1 MATKSL
7 GQLTLDM
14 VLKTGSYTA
23 PLDKATRQTK
33 QQMKEIEKSASD
45 AGALVA
51 RSFAALGIGISL
63 NEIRKYSDS
72 WTDLNSRVRLAV
84 GPMGDA
90 NKVMGDIEQI
100 ARKTY
105 SSLEGTA
112 EGYLLNASA
121 LTELGYTTQQQLQF
135 TNALAAGLVAS
146 GAKTERAASV
156 TNALSKAIA
165 EGVLRGDNWNTVFQ
179 TGGEVADALARGLG
193 VTRAELDK
201 MARSGQLTADKVVP
215 ALIGQMDELQKK
227 ADAMGTTV
235 GDAFGQLDN
244 AALRVFG
251 SLTEGSGA
259 SGLVSA
265 SILALAD
272 NLQRLVDIGVIFG
285 AVYIG
290 KVVSS
295 QSLAAI
301 AFIENTKSA
310 AANATAQ
317 LLAADATTRRAFVEK
332 QAALTTLNA
341 ARTNLT
347 KAATE
352 EAVKLAT
359 EQVTAAKARALV
371 AVEAYN
377 KSAARSAA
385 INNAVATSATRA
397 RAALSLVGG
406 PAGLLLSAGLAFTY
420 FSATGRGAN
429 DTAEKITQT
438 LKDMQS
444 PLDSI
449 TKGFKQLNADQQ
461 ALKMLEM
468 TEAQA
473 EAVKEANREWS
484 KLNTNL
490 FGIKG
495 AFAELTPERVRLIDE
510 LGKARAAGEDL
521 TPILQR
527 AGEAA
532 GVPQNKINQWIKLAG
547 GFANAQ
553 KEATTAAG
561 VITKLREA
569 ISGPTETAAPTLSPE
584 FEKQAAAL
592 TKQIELFGKTGEASK
607 LLYEIQSGTLAG
619 KLSETEQ
626 KALLALAQKLDLL
639 NKNADAAKTLAD
651 EQKKAAES
659 VNAFIENARETSKLL
674 QAQLDGTDRL
684 GQAQQ
689 ELIKFEAKLAEIRNK
704 ETLTALDKEYLAQEA
719 NTRAQL
725 EKNVALEGEVKQR
738 RDALRLAEYMGN
750 LQLETGGY
758 QEQYQIQLGLLGLS
772 DRQRQIESERLE
784 INRDITRQKQEAFK
798 QLQAGDID
806 DSQYE
811 DQISALEEHLELRL
825 ELFDEYYE
833 QLAEREGD
841 WTVGALTAMQNY
853 IDNAKDI
860 AGQMEDIFGKM
871 FGNLEDSVL
880 EFVKTGEF
888 SMRDL
893 MASIAEDVIRMLIRI
908 GIAKMANWAIDKL
921 FGAAAAGSYVAQ
933 ITGQATAMNFMAGL
947 NAFAST
953 AAIPV
958 VGPAMAPA
966 AMSAALAIS
975 SPLATG
981 AITAASMSLA
991 GMAHSGID
999 NIPAEGTWL
1008 LDKGERVLSPRQ
1020 NEDLTRFLSA
1030 VNASSGAARSSVAAI
1045 TVPLTINGN
1054 PDDHTLSLIKKA
1066 ASDGATMAYQKIS
1079 GDLATGRG
1087 DVSRAVQG
1095 GWSVKRRKR

>member
-1 MATKSL
+1 MSTKSL

-14 VLKTGSYTA
+14 ILKTGSYTE

-33 QQMKEIEKSASD
+33 QQMKEIEKSAADTSD
-45 AGALVA
+45 IVK
-51 RSFAALGIGISL
+51 RSFATLGIGISL

-72 WTDLNSRVRLAV
+72 WTDLNSRVKLAV

-90 NKVMGDIEQI
+90 NKVMADLEGI
-100 ARKTY
+100 ARRTY
-105 SSLEGTA
+105 SSLEGSA

-121 LTELGYTTQQQLQF
+121 LTELGFSTEQQLQF

-146 GAKTERAASV
+146 GAKQERATSV
-156 TNALSKAIA
+156 TNALTKAIA
-165 EGVLRGDNWNTVFQ
+165 EGVLRGDNWNTVYQ

-193 VTRAELDK
+193 VSRQELDK
-201 MARSGQLTADKVVP
+201 LARSGQLTADKVVP
-215 ALIGQMDELQKK
+215 ALIGQLDDLQGK
-227 ADAMGTTV
+227 ADSMATTV
-235 GDAFGQLDN
+235 GDAFLQLDN

-251 SLTEGSGA
+251 SLAEGSNATGA
-259 SGLVSA
+259 TSA
-265 SILALAD
+265 AILKLAD
-272 NLQRLVDIGVIFG
+272 NLELVVDVAAIAAAIMAGRLAG
-285 AVYIG
+285 AATANALQFIVATRESMRY
-290 KVVSS
+290 
-295 QSLAAI
+295 QLSLAAMSGVSANTAKNLLVLDAVTKNLNRSL
-301 AFIENTKSA
+301 AFLGGPVGLLFA
-310 AANATAQ
+310 AG
-317 LLAADATTRRAFVEK
+317 AAISYF
-332 QAALTTLNA
+332 ALTSKGGTDETNKMRQSVDYLNDSMEKLNA
-341 ARTNLT
+341 AQAGRGLVEIQPLLKEAQDDARVLGARVEYLNKQL
-347 KAATE
+347 KEFPNNRDAQKWRDELAVLNGKWSDATD
-352 EAVKLAT
+352 
-359 EQVTAAKARALV
+359 LV
-371 AVEAYN
+371 AQYKN
-377 KSAARSAA
+377 
-385 INNAVATSATRA
+385 
-397 RAALSLVGG
+397 
-406 PAGLLLSAGLAFTY
+406 
-420 FSATGRGAN
+420 
-429 DTAEKITQT
+429 
-438 LKDMQS
+438 
-444 PLDSI
+444 
-449 TKGFKQLNADQQ
+449 QLQ
-461 ALKMLEM
+461 
-468 TEAQA
+468 
-473 EAVKEANREWS
+473 
-484 KLNTNL
+484 
-490 FGIKG
+490 
-495 AFAELTPERVRLIDE
+495 
-510 LGKARAAGEDL
+510 
-521 TPILQR
+521 ILQR
-527 AGEAA
+527 IAG
-532 GVPQNKINQWIKLAG
+532 
-547 GFANAQ
+547 Q
-553 KEATTAAG
+553 KEA
-561 VITKLREA
+561 
-569 ISGPTETAAPTLSPE
+569 PLSAE

-639 NKNADAAKTLAD
+639 SKNADAAKTLAD

-674 QAQLDGTDRL
+674 QAQLDGTDKL

-806 DSQYE
+806 DSQYQ
-811 DQISALEEHLELRL
+811 DQITALDDHLKQRL
-825 ELFDEYYE
+825 DLFDSYYS
-833 QLAEREGD
+833 QLSEREGD
-841 WTVGALTAMQNY
+841 WSVGAMTAMQNY

-871 FGNLEDSVL
+871 FSNLEDSVL

-893 MASIAEDVIRMLIRI
+893 MAAIAEDVIRMLIRI
-908 GIAKMANWAIDKL
+908 GIQKMATWAIDKL
-921 FGAAAAGSYVAQ
+921 FGAQAAAGYAIA
-933 ITGQATAMNFMAGL
+933 ITGQAKSQTAMAAL
-947 NAFAST
+947 NAFSST

-958 VGPAMAPA
+958 VGPLLAPGA
-966 AMSAALAIS
+966 AAAASAFA
-975 SPLATG
+975 SPLAAT
-981 AITAASMSLA
+981 AITAATSGIV

-1030 VNASSGAARSSVAAI
+1030 VNQSS
-1045 TVPLTINGN
+1045 
-1054 PDDHTLSLIKKA
+1054 DKA
-1066 ASDGATMAYQKIS
+1066 ASGKVAVASMPDIKFYLQAPNQETMMELIMENRGAIAGM
-1079 GDLATGRG
+1079 
-1087 DVSRAVQG
+1087 VSSAFEEQG
-1095 GWSVKRRKR
+1095 IRLG

>member
-121 LTELGYTTQQQLQF
+121 LTELGYSTQQQLQF

-146 GAKTERAASV
+146 GAKQERAASV

-165 EGVLRGDNWNTVFQ
+165 EGVLRGDNWNTVYQ

-193 VTRAELDK
+193 VSRQELDK
-201 MARSGQLTADKVVP
+201 LARSGQLTADKVVP
-215 ALIGQMDELQKK
+215 ALIGQLDDLQGK
-227 ADAMGTTV
+227 ADSMATTV
-235 GDAFGQLDN
+235 GDAFLQLDN

-251 SLTEGSGA
+251 GLAEGTNA
-259 SGLVSA
+259 TGLVSA
-265 SILALAD
+265 SILKLAD
-272 NLQRLVDIGVIFG
+272 NLELVVDV
-285 AVYIG
+285 
-290 KVVSS
+290 
-295 QSLAAI
+295 AAI
-301 AFIENTKSA
+301 AGAVMVGRLGAAAIANIAQFRTASKEAMLYQMHLASMSGVSA
-310 AANATAQ
+310 ATAKN
-317 LLAADATTRRAFVEK
+317 LLRLDAVTK
-332 QAALTTLNA
+332 GLN
-341 ARTNLT
+341 
-347 KAATE
+347 
-352 EAVKLAT
+352 
-359 EQVTAAKARALV
+359 
-371 AVEAYN
+371 
-377 KSAARSAA
+377 RS
-385 INNAVATSATRA
+385 
-397 RAALSLVGG
+397 LSIVGG
-406 PAGLLLSAGLAFTY
+406 PAGLIFSAATALTYFAFTGDKADESAG
-420 FSATGRGAN
+420 
-429 DTAEKITQT
+429 
-438 LKDMQS
+438 
-444 PLDSI
+444 
-449 TKGFKQLNADQQ
+449 
-461 ALKMLEM
+461 
-468 TEAQA
+468 
-473 EAVKEANREWS
+473 
-484 KLNTNL
+484 KLNEQLDILNL
-490 FGIKG
+490 NYK
-495 AFAELTPERVRLIDE
+495 
-510 LGKARAAGEDL
+510 DL
-521 TPILQR
+521 TQSQAALAKLQ
-527 AGEAA
+527 ANE
-532 GVPQNKINQWIKLAG
+532 KLTENTEQL
-547 GFANAQ
+547 ANAQ
-553 KEATTAAG
+553 E
-561 VITKLREA
+561 KLRLQKAQLQKVEEMDPRYKNAQAQAMEGLNKRIIESEA
-569 ISGPTETAAPTLSPE
+569 LIERLTLKQGQYQRSLEQINGVLNKGPSSSKLSEE

-639 NKNADAAKTLAD
+639 SKNADAAKTLAD

-674 QAQLDGTDRL
+674 QAQLDGTDKL

-806 DSQYE
+806 DSQYQ
-811 DQISALEEHLELRL
+811 DQIAALDDHLKQRL
-825 ELFDEYYE
+825 DLFDSYYS
-833 QLAEREGD
+833 QLSEREGD
-841 WTVGALTAMQNY
+841 WSIGAITALQNY

-871 FGNLEDSVL
+871 FSNLEDSVL

-893 MASIAEDVIRMLIRI
+893 MAAIAEDVIRMLIRI
-908 GIAKMANWAIDKL
+908 GIQKMATWAIDKL
-921 FGAAAAGSYVAQ
+921 FGAQAAAGYAIA
-933 ITGQATAMNFMAGL
+933 ITGQATSQTAMAAL
-947 NAFAST
+947 NAFSST

-958 VGPAMAPA
+958 VGPLLAPGA
-966 AMSAALAIS
+966 AAAAAAFA
-975 SPLATG
+975 SPLAAT
-981 AITAASMSLA
+981 AITAATSGIV

-1030 VNASSGAARSSVAAI
+1030 VESDSGRAG
-1045 TVPLTINGN
+1045 TGGFN
-1054 PDDHTLSLIKKA
+1054 P
-1066 ASDGATMAYQKIS
+1066 
-1079 GDLATGRG
+1079 ATGKVELQFNFTGLQNEQLMEMVMENRG
-1087 DVSRAVQG
+1087 AIAGMVSSAFEEQG
-1095 GWSVKRRKR
+1095 VRLG

>member
-1 MATKSL
+1 MASKSL
-7 GQLTLDM
+7 GLLTLDM

-23 PLDKATRQTK
+23 PLDQATRQTK
-33 QQMKEIEKSASD
+33 QKMKEIEQSASD

-51 RSFAALGIGISL
+51 RSFAALGIGLSL
-63 NEIRKYSDS
+63 NEIRKYSDT

-100 ARKTY
+100 ARRTY

-121 LTELGYTTQQQLQF
+121 LTELGFSTQEQLQF

-146 GAKTERAASV
+146 GAKAERAASV

-193 VTRAELDK
+193 VSRQELDK
-201 MARSGQLTADKVVP
+201 MARSGQLTAEKVVP
-215 ALIGQMDELQKK
+215 ALIGQMDQLQKK
-227 ADAMGTTV
+227 ADEMGTTA
-235 GDAFGQLDN
+235 GDAFLQLDN

-272 NLQRLVDIGVIFG
+272 NLQRLVDVGVIFG
-285 AVYIG
+285 AVYLG
-290 KVVSS
+290 KVISTQAV
-295 QSLAAI
+295 AAA
-301 AFIENTKSA
+301 AFIENTKA
-310 AANATAQ
+310 TAANATAQ
-317 LLAADATTRRAFVEK
+317 LLAADAATRRAFVEK
-332 QAALTTLNA
+332 QASMASLNA
-341 ARTNLT
+341 ARVNLSQ
-347 KAATE
+347 AVSE
-352 EAVKLAT
+352 EAVKIAT
-359 EQVTAAKARALV
+359 DQVTAAKARALI

-377 KSAARSAA
+377 KSAARAAA
-385 INNAVATSATRA
+385 INSTVATTATRA
-397 RAALSLVGG
+397 RAALNLVGG

-420 FSATGRGAN
+420 FSATGRGAS
-429 DTAEKITQT
+429 DAAEKLTRNLQ
-438 LKDMQS
+438 LMQQ
-444 PLDSI
+444 PLEQVVNE
-449 TKGFKQLNADQQ
+449 FKKLNADQQ
-461 ALKMLEM
+461 AAKMVEL
-468 TEAQA
+468 TESQV
-473 EAVKEANREWS
+473 ESVKKANREWS
-484 KLNTNL
+484 NLNANL

-495 AFAELTPERVRLIDE
+495 AFSELTPERVRLIDE

-547 GFANAQ
+547 SFANAQ

-561 VITKLREA
+561 VIAKLKEA

-592 TKQIELFGKTGEASK
+592 TKQIELFGKTGEAAK
-607 LLYEIQSGTLAG
+607 LLYEIQSGSLAG

-639 NKNADAAKTLAD
+639 NKNADAAKKLAD
-651 EQKKAAES
+651 EQKKAADT
-659 VNAFIENARETSKLL
+659 VQAFIENARETSKLL

-704 ETLTALDKEYLAQEA
+704 ETLTALEKEYLAQEA

-725 EKNVALEGEVKQR
+725 EKNVALEAEVKQR

-750 LQLETGGY
+750 LQLETGSY
-758 QEQYQIQLGLLGLS
+758 QEQYQIQLGLMGLS
-772 DRQRQIESERLE
+772 ERQRQIESERLE
-784 INRDITRQKQEAFK
+784 INRDITRQKQEAFR

-806 DSQYE
+806 TSQYE
-811 DQISALEEHLELRL
+811 DQIAALEEHLELRL

-860 AGQMEDIFGKM
+860 AGQMEDIFSNM
-871 FGNLEDSVL
+871 FRGLEDSVL

-893 MASIAEDVIRMLIRI
+893 MAAIAEDVIRMLVRI

-958 VGPAMAPA
+958 VGPALAPGAMA
-966 AMSAALAIS
+966 AALAIS

-991 GMAHSGID
+991 GMAHSGLD
-999 NIPAEGTWL
+999 YIPQEGTWL

-1020 NEDLTRFLSA
+1020 NEDLTRFLAAVDSGSGRAGTGGFNPGTGKVELQFNFTGLQNEQLMEMVMENRGAIAGMVSSA
-1030 VNASSGAARSSVAAI
+1030 FEEQGIR
-1045 TVPLTINGN
+1045 
-1054 PDDHTLSLIKKA
+1054 
-1066 ASDGATMAYQKIS
+1066 
-1079 GDLATGRG
+1079 LA
-1087 DVSRAVQG
+1087 
-1095 GWSVKRRKR
+1095 